1 MDAIRAVG
9 PGPIDPMRD
18 VRGPAAARVSFQ
30 EMLQSSI
37 EQVNTLQVEADR
49 TLARLHL
56 GEATPEDVAVAFR
69 KAQMAFESLMQI
81 RDRLVGAF
89 EEIQRMRI

>member
-1 MDAIRAVG
+1 MDAIRPVG

-18 VRGPAAARVSFQ
+18 LRGPSVSRTSFR
-30 EMLQSSI
+30 ELLQDSI
-37 EQVNTLQVEADR
+37 EQVNRLQVEADR
-49 TLARLHL
+49 SLVRLHL
-56 GEATPEDVAVAFR
+56 GESTPEDVAVAFR
-69 KAQMAFESLMQI
+69 KAQVAFESLMQI